1 MHRTLPPSGSA
12 QAKPSRH
19 LIRRGGF
26 VCPATRAS
34 VILKRP
40 SKHKTL
46 DLVEMRRQIIALRTR
61 HSDNSRVTYLLNR
74 LLIKT
79 AYLTEA
85 ESAAQA
91 MRLCDAF
98 TETMADVEKIITKCD
113 QAPSSKANK

>member
-12 QAKPSRH
+12 RAKPLRH
-19 LIRRGGF
+19 HIRRGGF

-40 SKHKTL
+40 SKHETL
-46 DLVEMRRQIIALRTR
+46 NLVEMRRQIIALRTR
-61 HSDNSRVTYLLNR
+61 HSDNARVTHLLNR

-91 MRLCDAF
+91 KRLWDAF
-98 TETMADVEKIITKCD
+98 TETMADVEKIITKGD
-113 QAPSSKANK
+113 QTPSSKANK